1 MRKPIHQMLR
11 FGTGFLFLVLAF
23 TACNDKNE
31 LGLELLPG
39 EDLINVKSVVVKNDI
54 SAFTFTEDNIVTS
67 EHSTNLLGSINDE
80 VFGNT
85 TASFASQFR
94 LTSYPDFGDNPV
106 ADSTF
111 LILYYRVIYGDTL
124 TPQNVKVYE
133 LEEPLSPDVEY
144 TQETDLKLM
153 ASANS
158 VGELTF
164 TPKVE
169 LDSAS
174 QDTLYQYLKIP
185 IDNALGNKI
194 VTADSLDLS
203 TNEAFLNIFKG
214 LYVEAQKLSTSASG
228 TLLSIE
234 TVPTSSFNGSVLAIY
249 YNNDANRHKQEVDT
263 LTPDTLSRVFR
274 ITQYSA
280 KVANI
285 THDYTG
291 TPFENALNQEQ
302 EQQSHIYVQPTGG
315 LKSKIFIDNLLQWQ
329 DSTNTAINKAELVFQ
344 IDTIASKKDNYP
356 PPSRLILTY
365 IDPKGAERLPVDAG
379 FNTFFFDGYL
389 RSDYTYHFNITQHLQ
404 RIIDYTD
411 PSDEDNYVG
420 NQGFFLTTGQR
431 PDMANRVV
439 LYGADQPN
447 GIKLVITYSKY
458 LQ

>member
-1 MRKPIHQMLR
+1 VRKYIHQMLH
-11 FGTGFLFLVLAF
+11 FGTGFLFLF
-23 TACNDKNE
+23 FTITACNEKNE

-39 EDLINVKSVVVKNDI
+39 EDLINVKSVEVKSDI
-54 SAFTFTEDNIVTS
+54 SAFTFSEDNIVTS
-67 EHSTNLLGSINDE
+67 EHSTNLLGSINDP

-85 TASFASQFR
+85 TMSFASQFR

-124 TPQNVKVYE
+124 TAQNLKVYE
-133 LEEPLSPDVEY
+133 MEEPLSADIQY
-144 TQETDLKLM
+144 TQETDVKLM
-153 ASANS
+153 ASTN
-158 VGELTF
+158 VLGELTF

-169 LDSAS
+169 LDSTTA
-174 QDTLYQYLKIP
+174 DTLYQYLKIP
-185 IDNALGNKI
+185 LDNEFGNKI
-194 VTADSLDLS
+194 VMADSLDLS
-203 TNEAFLNIFKG
+203 TNDAFLNLIKG
-214 LYVEAQKLSTSASG
+214 LYVEAQKLTTSESG

-234 TVPTSSFNGSVLAIY
+234 TVPTSTFNGSVLAIY
-249 YNNDANRHKQEVDT
+249 YNNDENRIKQEVDT

-280 KVANI
+280 KVSNI

-291 TPFENALNQEQ
+291 TPFENSLNQEE
-302 EQQSHIYVQPTGG
+302 EQQTKIFIQPTGG
-315 LKSKIFIDNLLQWQ
+315 LKSKILIDNLLSWQ
-329 DSTNTAINKAELVFQ
+329 DSAKTAINKAELVFQ
-344 IDTIASKKDNYP
+344 IDTITSNKDSYP

-365 IDPKGAERLPVDAG
+365 IDPKGVEKLPVDAG
-379 FNTFFFDGYL
+379 FNTYFYDGYL

-431 PDMANRVV
+431 PDIANRVV
-439 LYGADQPN
+439 LEGANQPD